1 MRRKQQQDGL
11 LLDFGE
17 NHSPTTPTTPTLN
30 SPISN
35 FEEDNEEKEE
45 FIEHHSKK
53 KSTKKSSKKKPSHLT
68 TTPKHVRTTS
78 TGSSNSNNS
87 STSTSKEKKASHL
100 RTNST
105 SSSTSNNS
113 PVFFPTSKLQQ
124 GYQSSSLYSDNNNNN
139 DSYQQQDGYQ
149 ASSSFGTS
157 NNKSN
162 IRILSKTNTMGNNK
176 YQGFGSKDV
185 YPQVISSDN
194 SYNNNNKAYNN
205 GMNNEGNNSPI
216 LSRERGKFEG
226 ISSSSFNSYNSNNNN
241 NSYQSEEQ
249 EQQPGHIGSMKNNYY
264 QQARQQMKEENESFS
279 FLKVIADMLKYIYTT
294 IVPSTKSGGNNT
306 NGAFDASVQ
315 FPQPQIYLNDEM
327 RNHLEQ
333 FKEFCKIPFQ
343 IENVKHQKLLFQL
356 YKICTKKQTSEI
368 HGEHWKYLGFQNT
381 KPESDFRGAGLLGIT
396 NLIYFGKNYKKRFL
410 RYFQKVSNGMELNED
425 GTFSSYPFVIA
436 GLNVTMMLFDIL
448 GWGQNATKSHNIKA
462 RKKFIELLT
471 SEGGKAAVVNEG
483 DDDEGE
489 DIAEDNVE
497 SECNTPNTA
506 SSGRTKEGTLLD
518 FDDFLSSPN
527 STQKI
532 VDSSIGNNSNNSNNS
547 RRKKK
552 NGKDEESPMSW
563 SNNDKDWDNNNG
575 EDSPVPTT
583 KKTKSKR
590 KKNTTTNH
598 SFNLDF
604 FNELYVGGFI
614 CLHKEWYK
622 TKATYFEFGRVLANS
637 RKHVE
642 DLLELQF
649 HSFDDVKHFNSIAK

>member
-1 MRRKQQQDGL
+1 MRRKQQDGL

-17 NHSPTTPTTPTLN
+17 NHSPTTPTLN

-87 STSTSKEKKASHL
+87 STSTSMGTIGKKASHL

-149 ASSSFGTS
+149 ASSSFGSS

-226 ISSSSFNSYNSNNNN
+226 ISSSSFNSYNSNNN
-241 NSYQSEEQ
+241 SYQSE

-471 SEGGKAAVVNEG
+471 SEGGKAVVNEG
-483 DDDEGE
+483 DDEGE

-497 SECNTPNTA
+497 SEGNTPNTA

-532 VDSSIGNNSNNSNNS
+532 VDSSIGNNSNNG

-563 SNNDKDWDNNNG
+563 SNNDKDWENNG

-583 KKTKSKR
+583 KKTTSKR
-590 KKNTTTNH
+590 KKKTTTNH

-604 FNELYVGGFI
+604 FNELYVVGFI